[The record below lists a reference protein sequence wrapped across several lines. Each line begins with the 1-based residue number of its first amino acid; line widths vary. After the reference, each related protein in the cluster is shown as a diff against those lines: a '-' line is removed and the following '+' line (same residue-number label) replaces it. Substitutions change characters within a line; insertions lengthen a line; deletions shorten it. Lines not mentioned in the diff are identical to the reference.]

1 MVLYLNSTETHKIRQ
16 DLQKEYARSITPL
29 RVVDIDAVVYLLRKY
44 FLRSRESFIHTLIKR
59 MAELCFTDGKFFLNA
74 SPLVS
79 RFVNGF
85 SGVITNPFR
94 YSDRMITAASFHHLM
109 AAKEARKQLMPIRFF
124 PGYIPEPIE

>member
-59 MAELCFTDGKFFLNA
+59 MAELCFTDGKFFPQCLSACQPVCEWVFRCDHKPLPVQRQNDYRCQLP
-74 SPLVS
+74 SPDGS
-79 RFVNGF
+79 KRGQK
-85 SGVITNPFR
+85 
-94 YSDRMITAASFHHLM
+94 AAH
-109 AAKEARKQLMPIRFF
+109 AD
-124 PGYIPEPIE
+124 